1 MENYK
6 LLKLLL
12 GHRALG
18 QKAIYYTEQ
27 NNEQESIKADDEMQE
42 IESTIMS
49 ELGLELDSYGN
60 VLADI
65 EAMDMLKDEALEVE
79 YEKVNDSTRDIAIR
93 CVDRLVKEGYVK
105 DCTGTNDT
113 TEFSVQDI
121 IQEEINKNDRF
132 IEETCPKCD
141 QHPYSETDRHCPV
154 CFDEITKEDK

>member
-6 LLKLLL
+6 LL
-12 GHRALG
+12 R
-18 QKAIYYTEQ
+18 
-27 NNEQESIKADDEMQE
+27 
-42 IESTIMS
+42 
-49 ELGLELDSYGN
+49 
-60 VLADI
+60 ADI
-65 EAMDMLKDEALEVE
+65 EAMDMLKDDALEVE